1 MVGAPRCLEIVRTAA
16 LGTCALVALACGGG
30 GTTSSGTNGTN
41 PGGPTFDTSFVVSG
55 NPENASGAAW
65 TFTGTVDGVAYDLTG
80 VLYKPH
86 GSGPFPAVVLSH
98 GHDGTAPFY
107 ASLIAPTMVSWGV
120 VCIAVNYTHA
130 SGVPIGA
137 PGTSADSGAS
147 AANIERGH
155 MAYQLLRQ
163 LGYVDMTRVAAHGH
177 SMGAFVTAALVG
189 AYPSDFR
196 VASHTAGGVRPS
208 FIANGPG
215 TTATQARTIRT
226 PYELHHGDAD
236 STVSLAFDQ
245 RLDSLLTA
253 NGVEHVLD
261 VYPGLGHNDVRAL
274 PLMLQRVHDW
284 YHAHGLF

>member
-1 MVGAPRCLEIVRTAA
+1 MRSIGPLLRTAA
-16 LGTCALVALACGGG
+16 PAVVLAALAATLACGSAGSSNST
-30 GTTSSGTNGTN
+30 GTI
-41 PGGPTFDTSFVVSG
+41 PPDTGFVVSG
-55 NPENASGAAW
+55 SPEAASGATW
-65 TFTGTVDGVAYDLTG
+65 VYKGIVDGVAYDLTG
-80 VLYKPH
+80 VLYKPP

-107 ASLIAPTMVSWGV
+107 ASLVAPTMVSWGA

-130 SGVPIGA
+130 SGVPIGS

-147 AANIERGH
+147 TANVERAH
-155 MAYQLLRQ
+155 MTYELLRK

-177 SMGAFVTAALVG
+177 SMGAFVTVALVG

-215 TTATQARTIRT
+215 ATVTQAKTIVT
-226 PYELHHGDAD
+226 PYQMHHGDAD

-253 NGVEHVLD
+253 RGVEHALY
-261 VYPGLGHNDVRAL
+261 VYAGLGHNQVRSL

-284 YHAHGLF
+284 YAAHGMF